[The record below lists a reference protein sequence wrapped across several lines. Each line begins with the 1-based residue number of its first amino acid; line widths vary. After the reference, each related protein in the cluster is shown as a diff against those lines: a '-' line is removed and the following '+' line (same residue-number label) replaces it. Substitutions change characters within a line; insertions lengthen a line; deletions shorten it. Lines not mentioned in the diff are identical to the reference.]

1 MSGSEGQRQVGNGPG
16 LTSNH
21 GTIIRGKQD
30 NQSVDTVPISIGRR
44 MIGRL
49 MIAHFICVMFVSLFS
64 AHSKTDC
71 YFICFK
77 IIYILYV
84 AKLPLYAGVILSK

>member
-1 MSGSEGQRQVGNGPG
+1 MGPGPG
-16 LTSNH
+16 LTRNYGNMSC
-21 GTIIRGKQD
+21 GKQD
-30 NQSVDTVPISIGRR
+30 NQAVKTVPISIGRL

-64 AHSKTDC
+64 ADW
-71 YFICFK
+71 K
-77 IIYILYV
+77 IIFILHV

>member
-1 MSGSEGQRQVGNGPG
+1 MGHGPG

-21 GTIIRGKQD
+21 GTMIRGKQD
-30 NQSVDTVPISIGRR
+30 NQAVETVPISIGRL

-64 AHSKTDC
+64 ADW
-71 YFICFK
+71 K
-77 IIYILYV
+77 IIYIVHV
-84 AKLPLYAGVILSK
+84 AKLPSYAGVILSK